1 MEFIR
6 KHIEEISLI
15 SDSDWKYF
23 SSKLVLRVLKKHTV
37 FLKYG
42 DVENHIS
49 FIDMGVVRECF

>member
-23 SSKLVLRVLKKHTV
+23 SSKLVLRVFKKKHY
-37 FLKYG
+37 FFKIRGCRKSYLFY
-42 DVENHIS
+42 
-49 FIDMGVVRECF
+49 R

>member
-23 SSKLVLRVLKKHTV
+23 SSKLVLRVLKKKKKL
-37 FLKYG
+37 F
-42 DVENHIS
+42 
-49 FIDMGVVRECF
+49 F